1 MTRLVGA
8 RTASAEVDFTSEAG
22 MRRDTL
28 LVTLCTLVSR
38 VSGFGRV
45 IATAAV
51 LGSGLLGDVYQTAN
65 LIPNLLF
72 ELVAGGV
79 LQAVLVPT
87 FVEARRQ
94 GGRALLS
101 RAVQASSGVVLA
113 VLGALTAVGMLLS
126 PVLTRLMV
134 ASDPSHS
141 VAAEKLDVM
150 LPMVLVFV
158 PQLVCYGLATV
169 VTAAL
174 NSRGRFVAAALAPA
188 ANNVVVIIACLWF
201 RSLRHGAVADLDLT
215 ATQMAVIAGGTTLG
229 VLVFALTPALV
240 LRMDGVSWWPRWD
253 TQHPTVEAMRTKVGW
268 ATLSIVGTLVPTAA
282 ALVLGNGAPGGV
294 AVFMYAFAF
303 YVLPHALVAV
313 PMATTLA
320 PRVAERW
327 QENDSSAARRLIE
340 SSLSAAV
347 PLLLL
352 GGAGMVGLAWPL
364 TRAAAFGQTASQGF
378 SPIAHTLIAFGP
390 GLLGYGVSFVMMR
403 VLFAIGD
410 VRRASSLMILA
421 AVIGVAT
428 MVVLSAAL
436 PSSDRAAALAMGYGA
451 SQTVA
456 AMLLSMRSRALLG
469 APSPRGLL
477 QALLRSAL
485 AAVAAASVMLW
496 LVQRFHDTR
505 TASAWAVVTSGVAG
519 VAVFAVLTWLF
530 SGRRNWIRLTAGD

>member
-1 MTRLVGA
+1 MSKVSGA
-8 RTASAEVDFTSEAG
+8 RPGSTEVDFTSDAG

-28 LVTLCTLVSR
+28 LVTVCTLVSR
-38 VSGFGRV
+38 MSGFGRV

-87 FVEARRQ
+87 FVEASRL
-94 GGRALLS
+94 GGRPMLTRS
-101 RAVQASSGVVLA
+101 VQAANGVVLA
-113 VLGALTAVGMLLS
+113 VLGLLALAGMVLS
-126 PVLTRLMV
+126 PWVTRLMV
-134 ASDPSHS
+134 AADPSAA
-141 VAAEKLDVM
+141 VAAEKVDVM

-169 VTAAL
+169 VSAAL

-188 ANNVVVIIACLWF
+188 VNNIVVIVACLWF
-201 RSLRHGAVADLDLT
+201 RHLRHGVVADLDLT
-215 ATQMAVIAGGTTLG
+215 GLQMAVIAGGTTLG
-229 VLVFALTPALV
+229 VLMFALTPAIV
-240 LRMDGVSWWPRWD
+240 LRLDGVGWRPRW
-253 TQHPTVEAMRTKVGW
+253 QPSHPAVVAMRDKFGW

-282 ALVLGNGAPGGV
+282 ALSLGNGATGGV

-320 PRVAERW
+320 PRVADRW
-327 QENDSSAARRLIE
+327 QDGDAASARRMIDA
-340 SSLSAAV
+340 SLGLAV

-364 TRAAAFGQTASQGF
+364 ARAAAFGQTASQGVA
-378 SPIAHTLIAFGP
+378 PIAHTLAAFGP
-390 GLLGYGVSFVMMR
+390 GLLGYGVAFVMTR

-410 VRRASSLMILA
+410 VRRASMLMICG
-421 AVIGVAT
+421 AVVGVVT
-428 MVVLSAAL
+428 MVVLSTL
-436 PSSDRAAALAMGYGA
+436 MPSADRAAALAIGYGA

-456 AMLLSMRSRALLG
+456 AGLLGLRARSITGALSASTMLRLLS
-469 APSPRGLL
+469 
-477 QALLRSAL
+477 SAGV
-485 AAVAAASVMLW
+485 AAVAAGGTMLW
-496 LVQRFHDTR
+496 LVGRFGTSR
-505 TASAWAVVTSGVAG
+505 SSSAVAVVVAGGGGVAAFG
-519 VAVFAVLTWLF
+519 CLMWAA
-530 SGRRNWIRLTAGD
+530 SGRRNWLRLGRAE